1 VENSPTDAL
10 SRIDRVEDYALRPD
24 VFDYAI
30 RTLKI
35 LPTMDLFALNGNKKC
50 QVLVALLGPV
60 ALEAVAEN
68 AFSLP
73 SRNVG
78 VPCLFPPV
86 QLISNVFQGAHLER
100 VTALIVLPKLRSQ
113 PWWSPFRPIA
123 RSILE
128 IGDSKEILISGP
140 GILSSQSEKKH
151 PPGLFL
157 MAWLSPRT

>member
-1 VENSPTDAL
+1 MENSPTDAL
-10 SRIDRVEDYALRPD
+10 SRIDKVEDHSLGPD
-24 VFDYAI
+24 MFDYAI

-35 LPTMDLFALNGNKKC
+35 LPTMDLFALNGNKMC
-50 QVLVALLGPV
+50 QVLVALPGSV
-60 ALEAVAEN
+60 ALEAVAED

-86 QLISNVFQGAHLER
+86 HLISNVFQGVHLER

-113 PWWSPFRPIA
+113 PWGNPFRPIA

-140 GILSSQSEKKH
+140 GILSSQSEKKCL
-151 PPGLFL
+151 PGLFL
-157 MAWLSPRT
+157 MVWLSPRT